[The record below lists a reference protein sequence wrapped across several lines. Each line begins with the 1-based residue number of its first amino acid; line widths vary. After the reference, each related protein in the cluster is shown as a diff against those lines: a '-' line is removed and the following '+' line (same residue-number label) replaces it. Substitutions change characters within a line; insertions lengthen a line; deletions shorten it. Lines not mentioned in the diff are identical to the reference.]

1 MITAIE
7 KKSSYIW
14 VEIEGKLISEEDGLK
29 ISNRIV
35 SELNS
40 SFPNVVIDLS
50 SLNYINSSS
59 DIRGQLSFA

>member
-7 KKSSYIW
+7 KKSSHIW
-14 VEIEGKLISEEDGLK
+14 VKIEGKLIIEEDGLE

-40 SFPNVVIDLS
+40 SFPNVVIDL
-50 SLNYINSSS
+50 
-59 DIRGQLSFA
+59 